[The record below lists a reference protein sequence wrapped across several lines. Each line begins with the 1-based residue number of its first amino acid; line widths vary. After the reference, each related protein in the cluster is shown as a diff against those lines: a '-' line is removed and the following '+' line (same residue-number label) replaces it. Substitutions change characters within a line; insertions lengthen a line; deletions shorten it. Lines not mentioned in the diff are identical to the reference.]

1 VTPDTINAVFEALGS
16 VAVWA
21 NVFAII
27 KDKGYAGT
35 RIPMMLFFSA
45 WGFWN
50 LWYYPHLGQS
60 LSFYASVL
68 LTTGNCAVLAAMAY
82 FGRKG

>member
-1 VTPDTINAVFEALGS
+1 VITPDAINGIFEALGS

-21 NVFAII
+21 NVVAIS

-50 LWYYPHLGQS
+50 L
-60 LSFYASVL
+60 
-68 LTTGNCAVLAAMAY
+68 
-82 FGRKG
+82 